1 MQEFFVFLSNHWML
15 SVSFIALSA
24 MLIWSFIAPG
34 VRGYRELKP
43 AEVMPLINSDDT
55 LILDVRSENEF
66 IDGHINRAINL
77 PLHLVD
83 TRASEYEKHKDK
95 AVLVV
100 CRSGNRSGIACGKL
114 RKLGFNNVTNLAGGV
129 MAWQYANYPL
139 KKGKK

>member
-1 MQEFFVFLSNHWML
+1 MQEYFVFLSSHWML

-24 MLIWSFIAPG
+24 MLIWTFIAPG

-43 AEVMPLINSDDT
+43 AEAMPLINDDNT
-55 LILDVRSENEF
+55 LIVDVRSENEF

-77 PLHLVD
+77 PLQLLE
-83 TRASEYEKHKDK
+83 TRASEIERYKDK
-95 AVLVV
+95 PLLVM

-114 RKLGFNNVTNLAGGV
+114 RKLGFSNVTNLAGGV